1 MTGGPESQCTQV
13 FTDLW
18 RSSAPAVGS
27 NNSWACSQANQPAAC
42 VYEDE
47 LFTRSLLATIAAAD
61 PAQPL
66 MAYVAFHAAHEPL
79 QVPEA
84 TLERFAWIEDATRRS
99 YMAMVAEMD
108 AHLGRIVDALKA
120 KGMWSNTLLV
130 AFADNG
136 GPLETSSNF
145 PLRGG
150 KTSNWE
156 GGTRGAALVSGGFVP
171 PARRGTVAEGFIAIE
186 DWFATLC
193 GLAGVDP
200 ADEPARAAGL
210 PPIDSLNMWPLISGA
225 NSTSPRTEVV
235 AGSDS
240 SECNFGNGTTVQAL
254 VRADGWKL
262 IIGSLG
268 QNVWSGPISPNG
280 TNWTDTPYHCGI
292 PSSPPVGKGGCL
304 FNVLADPNEHDDVV
318 DQHPDIVAEMYA
330 RIQAHQ
336 TTAFSPDRGHDD
348 GSACRAALGTW
359 QQRWGPFTP

>member
-1 MTGGPESQCTQV
+1 MW
-13 FTDLW
+13 D
-18 RSSAPAVGS
+18 
-27 NNSWACSQANQPAAC
+27 N
-42 VYEDE
+42 
-47 LFTRSLLATIAAAD
+47 LLILST
-61 PAQPL
+61 
-66 MAYVAFHAAHEPL
+66 
-79 QVPEA
+79 
-84 TLERFAWIEDATRRS
+84 
-99 YMAMVAEMD
+99 
-108 AHLGRIVDALKA
+108 
-120 KGMWSNTLLV
+120 
-130 AFADNG
+130 ADNG
-136 GPLETSSNF
+136 GPIYQSGAAGANNW
-145 PLRGG
+145 PMRGG
-150 KTSNWE
+150 KMSNWQVSPRPLKRPRPLLRRHVLRSASCSSLLFANVHSPLPYNDAAPTQQ
-156 GGTRGAALVSGGFVP
+156 GGIRVNAFASGGLIP
-171 PARRGTVAEGFIAIE
+171 EARRGTLE
-186 DWFATLC
+186 DGLFHGCDAYATFC
-193 GLAGVDP
+193 ALAGVDP
-200 ADEPARAAGL
+200 TDHRAAAAGL

-225 NSTSPRTEVV
+225 NSTSPRTEIV

-304 FNVLADPNEHDDVV
+304 FNVLTDPNEHDDVV